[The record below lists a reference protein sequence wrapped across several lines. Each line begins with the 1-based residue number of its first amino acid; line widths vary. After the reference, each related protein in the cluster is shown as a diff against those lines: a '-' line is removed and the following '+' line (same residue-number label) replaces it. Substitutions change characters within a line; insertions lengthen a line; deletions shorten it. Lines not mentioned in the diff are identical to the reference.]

1 MSTLLKGISFRLAK
15 VGVILAFLLGLS
27 MSMVQ
32 LYLDF
37 LAQQDY
43 LDDLLVRVAEVIEP
57 PASRAVHTLDDDLS
71 LEVVNSLLAYDFVY
85 EVAIKDELG
94 NTLASGSKPRQESP
108 TSWLTRLLQTEIK
121 TYTADLTIPDYSRG
135 AVGRIIFNIDVDVA
149 LAGFYDRSVLVL
161 VSGIIRNFV
170 LVFLLFFAF
179 YQLLARPLLL
189 MTREIQEIQPDHPGE
204 NRLTVLHPENKDEL
218 TMLSTSVN
226 QLMDSVERTFDK
238 RMEAERSLRQSEEMI
253 RKMVSEM
260 PAMVVVRDVA
270 GYVVF
275 ANANYARFCRSN
287 EIEVVGK
294 NVFDFDFFFD
304 NQAKLKEQ
312 LICNSSQESP
322 EKIQYEGYFSSYTG
336 ESIFLQVHS
345 TPIHLNDNV
354 YILSV
359 MNDISERREVEEKM
373 AYMAYHDTLTGL
385 PNRPHL
391 VERLENEIMRARRH
405 HYYGAVLFIDLDHF
419 KNINDSLGHPV
430 GDELLRKVAER
441 LKSAVREEDVVSRL
455 GGDEF
460 VVVLTVLDDDYD
472 RACLKAGEVAEKLRQ
487 GICEPY
493 PHDDISLHISCSIGV
508 KIYAKEDTSAHE
520 LLRFAD
526 TAMYQVKSRGRNA
539 IEFFNVEMS
548 EKVSQQLI
556 LEGEL
561 HKAYELS
568 EFALYYQPK
577 YCALTREVKGAEALI
592 RWMHP
597 ERGMIPPGQFIPQLE
612 SSGLMFDVGYWI
624 IEEGCRTVY
633 ALKQQGLWQ
642 DGMRMSVNISP
653 RQLLDSNFTA
663 SVERILSEIA
673 ISGKELDFEV
683 TEGVAIENIDH
694 TIETMKYL
702 LDMGISFSLDDFGTG
717 YSSISYLKRLPV
729 ENLKIDYSFIRDIE
743 VDYSDRALVETIV
756 AMGRLL
762 DLNVVA
768 EGVET
773 QEQLDILDQFGCH
786 YYQGYF
792 FSKPVAK
799 DDFIALLETDSVGS
813 SVAGS

>member
-15 VGVILAFLLGLS
+15 VGVIVAFLLGLS

-37 LAQQDY
+37 LSQQHY

-85 EVAIKDELG
+85 EVVIKDELG
-94 NTLASGSKPRQESP
+94 NVLAEGSKPRLE
-108 TSWLTRLLQTEIK
+108 TATGWLTQLLQPESK
-121 TYTADLTIPDYSRG
+121 TYSADLTIPDYNRG
-135 AVGRIIFNIDVDVA
+135 AVGKIIFNIDVDVA
-149 LAGFYDRSVLVL
+149 LAGFYERSVLVL
-161 VSGIIRNFV
+161 ASGIIRNFV

-179 YQLLARPLLL
+179 YQLLARPLLQ

-204 NRLTVLHPENKDEL
+204 NRLTVLHPGQQDEL

-226 QLMDSVERTFDK
+226 QLMDSVEKTFDQ

-260 PAMVVVRDVA
+260 PAMVVVREVA
-270 GYVVF
+270 GHVVF
-275 ANANYARFCRSN
+275 ANANFAHFCGST
-287 EIEVVGK
+287 EEHIIGQ
-294 NVFDFDFFFD
+294 NVFDYEFLFVGD
-304 NQAKLKEQ
+304 ARLKEQ
-312 LICNSSQESP
+312 FICNTHQEAAQTV
-322 EKIQYEGYFSSYTG
+322 EYEGYFTSAAG
-336 ESIFLQVHS
+336 DSIFLQVHS
-345 TPIHLNDNV
+345 TPIHLNDNI

-419 KNINDSLGHPV
+419 KNVNDSLGHPV
-430 GDELLRKVAER
+430 GDELLCKVAER
-441 LKSAVREEDVVSRL
+441 LKAGVREEDVVSRL

-472 RACLKAGEVAEKLRQ
+472 KACLKAGEVADKLRQ
-487 GICEPY
+487 HICEPY

-526 TAMYQVKSRGRNA
+526 TAMYQVKNSGRNA

-548 EKVSQQLI
+548 EKVSQQLL

-561 HKAYELS
+561 HKAYENS
-568 EFALYYQPK
+568 EFILYYQPK
-577 YCALTREVKGAEALI
+577 YCAASRDIKGAEALI
-592 RWMHP
+592 RWLHP

-633 ALKQQGLWQ
+633 ALKQQGLWRE
-642 DGMRMSVNISP
+642 GSRMSVNISP
-653 RQLLDSNFTA
+653 RQLLDSNFTS
-663 SVERILSEIA
+663 SVERILADIA
-673 ISGKELDFEV
+673 VSGKELDFEV
-683 TEGVAIENIDH
+683 TEGVAIENIEH
-694 TIETMKYL
+694 TIETMKSL

-756 AMGRLL
+756 AMGKLL
-762 DLNVVA
+762 NLNVVA

-773 QEQLDILDQFGCH
+773 AEQLQILDEFGCH
-786 YYQGYF
+786 YYQGYY
-792 FSKPVAK
+792 FSKPITK
-799 DDFIALLETDSVGS
+799 DEFVALLQPASDI
-813 SVAGS
+813 